1 MQHFSFA
8 GHGPFKVF
16 FANTKDLLGVTRIL
30 WSFSKVYSVTMT
42 RCLNEIGS
50 CCDWPFPI
58 FFKLFPPFK
67 PLQLLDCD
75 KIVRSSSASNSYVR
89 FVILFYATAFW
100 SLEILHPKCKH
111 LHDDA
116 FGIWKDVF
124 DIFNGEYLLFRIVYL
139 IFDMVNL
146 IFVLWDN
153 VFDIGAD
160 I

>member
-1 MQHFSFA
+1 MCNSCNKCKL
-8 GHGPFKVF
+8 GKPSDTKVCNISASQVMDPLKYSLQIPRTF
-16 FANTKDLLGVTRIL
+16 LVLQASYEVFL
-30 WSFSKVYSVTMT
+30 KVYSVTMT

-89 FVILFYATAFW
+89 FVILCYATAFW

-111 LHDDA
+111 LHDDV

-124 DIFNGEYLLFRIVYL
+124 DI
-139 IFDMVNL
+139 
-146 IFVLWDN
+146 
-153 VFDIGAD
+153 GAG